1 MMSPQSMHI
10 ESRLLER
17 RKIIWWSTAFLATLR
32 KSDSN
37 EEIECAIL
45 IPDLT
50 RHIDVVEVI
59 SIDYLREKLGLTD
72 GDEVTLTAH

>member
-1 MMSPQSMHI
+1 MSPQSMRI
-10 ESRLLER
+10 EFADSLE
-17 RKIIWWSTAFLATLR
+17 KEKTVGGATAFLATLR

-50 RHIDVVEVI
+50 AT
-59 SIDYLREKLGLTD
+59 SMLPK
-72 GDEVTLTAH
+72 